1 MFINSAHGET
11 LKDDIAEVMK
21 RFAADQMER
30 LVYSVKNIVIHV
42 TNMETLLTFTN
53 RAHGE
58 TLKNNIAD
66 AMKRFAVD
74 QIGQLVDSVKTL

>member
-1 MFINSAHGET
+1 
-11 LKDDIAEVMK
+11 
-21 RFAADQMER
+21 
-30 LVYSVKNIVIHV
+30 VIHV